1 MSIVVGHGWR
11 HGVRRGS
18 RDPRLVVI
26 TVVGALAWLAIAARL
41 FTVQV
46 LQRAWYTDL
55 ASGQRELFQ
64 RLAPERGEIIVH
76 DRRHPNGRFPI
87 ATNRRTFT
95 IYAVPK
101 DIAHPK
107 SVAGRIAPVLGFD
120 RAEEIALV
128 ARLSKSNDPY
138 EPLLRNATSETRD
151 VVLALE
157 LPGIAAEATLTR
169 YYPDGTRVAHL
180 TGFVGED
187 AQEGPAGR
195 YGLEGAFNDELS
207 GASGF
212 LDAERDPLGRWIV
225 FGKRAITRARDGV
238 DLLLTI
244 EREVQL
250 EACRRLEDAVAAHG
264 AAGGTVVV
272 LQPTTGAV
280 RAMCS
285 VPAFDPNRYQETE
298 DLARF
303 NPSAITAAYE
313 PGSVFKPITMSAAID
328 AGVVEPTTR
337 FTDAGSVTIGGYTI
351 TNTDSRVYGERTMA
365 DVLRFSINTGAVF
378 AARTL
383 GMERF
388 RSTVERFGFGHRTG
402 IELAGEVAGD
412 TGNLR
417 RPEEVYLATASYGQG
432 IAVTPLQLAAAYAA
446 IANGGQYEQ
455 PHVVEAFEYPDGTRR
470 RVEPRTVL
478 RAVSNRTA
486 TLVQGMLVSV
496 VQEGY
501 PKRAGV
507 AGHRIGGKT
516 GTAQIPL
523 GDRPGYSS
531 DTIHTFAGFGP
542 VEAPTFAMVVRIDR
556 PKRRFADSTAAPLF
570 GEIAKF
576 ILEYDGI
583 APEMTN
589 F

>member
-1 MSIVVGHGWR
+1 MSVVVSHGWR
-11 HGVRRGS
+11 HGARRGS

-26 TVVGALAWLAIAARL
+26 TVIGALAWLAIAARL

-95 IYAVPK
+95 IYAVPAT
-101 DIAHPK
+101 IADPRTTARK
-107 SVAGRIAPVLGFD
+107 LRRVIDVEESVLI
-120 RAEEIALV
+120 E
-128 ARLSKSNDPY
+128 RLSKSNDPY
-138 EPLLRNATSETRD
+138 EPILRNATNETRD
-151 VVLALE
+151 AVLALK

-187 AQEGPAGR
+187 ERGPAGR
-195 YGLEGAFNDELS
+195 YGLEGAFNDELT

-225 FGKRAITRARDGV
+225 FGKRAVTRARDGV

-250 EACRRLEDAVAAHG
+250 EACRRLEDAVVAHG
-264 AAGGTVVV
+264 AAGGTVVI

-285 VPAFDPNRYQETE
+285 VPAFDPNRYQDTQ

-303 NPSAITAAYE
+303 NPPAITAAYE

-388 RSTVERFGFGHRTG
+388 RSTVERFGFGHRTD

-455 PHVVEAFEYPDGTRR
+455 PHVIEAFEYPDGTRR
-470 RVEPRTVL
+470 RVEPHTVL
-478 RAVSNRTA
+478 RAVSSRTA
-486 TLVQGMLVSV
+486 TLVAGMLVSV

-583 APEMTN
+583 APRVDTPRAE
-589 F
+589 